1 MKELDVNN
9 PRYISLIEF
18 EQRKETPYK
27 NARQTI
33 VENIV
38 KFSDDDD
45 NGDNDLFLEVLE
57 SNHKFTSGFER
68 LKNILQIKSMK
79 KKKIENKMKHIDWQ
93 LLRLERLARLVN
105 KIFLSEKK
113 TALKL
118 EFLEEKLRHSDY
130 SYSY

>member
-1 MKELDVNN
+1 MAKPSLVILLERQEGFREKMKELDVNN
-9 PRYISLIEF
+9 PRYIDLIEF

-68 LKNILQIKSMK
+68 LKNII
-79 KKKIENKMKHIDWQ
+79 
-93 LLRLERLARLVN
+93 
-105 KIFLSEKK
+105 
-113 TALKL
+113 
-118 EFLEEKLRHSDY
+118 
-130 SYSY
+130 